1 LHRTCPNGCPIH
13 PNRLKLIL
21 NLLGPQH
28 AGSSVL
34 PEVPYLL
41 IGDEEAPVALLASL
55 GIVPDS
61 GSENREASPDAA
73 LLHRLLQQDVNAFEQ
88 LYDRHSRIVYAL
100 VLRILRQAPT
110 AEEVVQ
116 DVFLQLWR
124 NAASYKMER
133 GAFVPWLLT
142 LARNRALD
150 QLRLKSERQR
160 RREEQAEELPPVVT
174 TPPEYE
180 KELDERRSVERV
192 RALMGGLLPQQKRA
206 IELAYFEGLSHSE
219 IADKL
224 KEPLG
229 TVKSWIRNGLLRLK
243 EGLQT
248 AS

>member
-1 LHRTCPNGCPIH
+1 VFL
-13 PNRLKLIL
+13 
-21 NLLGPQH
+21 
-28 AGSSVL
+28 
-34 PEVPYLL
+34 
-41 IGDEEAPVALLASL
+41 ALLASL
-55 GIVPDS
+55 GLAPDS
-61 GSENREASPDAA
+61 REVSPDAT
-73 LLHRLLQQDVNAFEQ
+73 LVRRLLQQDVNAFEQ
-88 LYDRHSRIVYAL
+88 LYDRHSRQVYAL
-100 VLRILRQAPT
+100 VLRILQQAST

-124 NAASYKMER
+124 NAAAYDAER
-133 GAFVPWLLT
+133 GPFVPWLLT

-160 RREEQAEELPPVVT
+160 RREEQTEELPPVVT
-174 TPPEYE
+174 SPPEYE
-180 KELDERRSVERV
+180 EEIDERRRVERV
-192 RALMGGLLPQQKRA
+192 RALMSDLLPQQKRA

-224 KEPLG
+224 QEPLG